1 MILPRLV
8 GVDGHVVT
16 FCSAQLDRPDAR
28 HGGEEAVRLTVS
40 NKRLGHGRLLSSVCG
55 YVKKVGKRFRWEGL
69 TGTHEV
75 AYAGRQKLW
84 TVLEQA

>member
-1 MILPRLV
+1 
-8 GVDGHVVT
+8 
-16 FCSAQLDRPDAR
+16 
-28 HGGEEAVRLTVS
+28 
-40 NKRLGHGRLLSSVCG
+40 
-55 YVKKVGKRFRWEGL
+55 VKKVGKRFRWEGL